1 MTIFGN
7 KKLKVFSYIFEFIV
21 LFLSIYFAF
30 QLEEH
35 DEAQDFTDREEA
47 YLASMHQ
54 DLTKDINQLNRR
66 IVEYDEKIN
75 SAYKV
80 LELLDDSFE
89 QNKNEISSEFKS
101 NLFSHFNYN
110 LNNSTLETLIS
121 GGDLKLIKNHEF
133 KILLSELGKSYNTTE
148 HQWEKFNDYTE
159 GLEWS
164 GFFINNFNMKTFEV
178 FSTDPN
184 FTVLLRNR
192 VSHFIS
198 LIERYFFQLQGT
210 LKKTEEVKNSLEIE
224 MTSRNLSF
232 TPENAINVDDQETI
246 DELDGLLDDLG
257 GTSDDDTDSDEAV
270 DQEDDLNIDEQTDD
284 LLEEIE
290 EIGN

>member
-1 MTIFGN
+1 MTVFGN
-7 KKLKVFSYIFEFIV
+7 KKLKVSSYLFEFIV

-30 QLEEH
+30 ELEER
-35 DEAQDFTDREEA
+35 DEAQDFTDREVA

-80 LELLDDSFE
+80 LELIEDSFYR
-89 QNKNEISSEFKS
+89 NKDQISKEFKS

-110 LNNSTLETLIS
+110 LNNSTLETLMN

-164 GFFINNFNMKTFEV
+164 GFFINNFNMKTFET

-184 FTVLLRNR
+184 FTILLQNR
-192 VSHFIS
+192 ISHFIA

-210 LKKTEEVKNSLEIE
+210 LKKTEEVKSSLESE
-224 MTSRNLSF
+224 MTSRNISFLSVHG
-232 TPENAINVDDQETI
+232 TNKGNQETI
-246 DELDGLLDDLG
+246 DELDDLLDDIE
-257 GTSDDDTDSDEAV
+257 SKPEDSQIQEE
-270 DQEDDLNIDEQTDD
+270 EDDLTIDQNTDD
-284 LLEEIE
+284 LLDEIE
-290 EIGN
+290 QMDN

>member
-7 KKLKVFSYIFEFIV
+7 KKQKILSYLFEFIV

-30 QLEEH
+30 ELEER
-35 DEAQDFTDREEA
+35 DEAQDFTDREVA

-75 SAYKV
+75 SAYRV
-80 LELLDDSFE
+80 LEMLKDSFNRN
-89 QNKNEISSEFKS
+89 QKEISREFRS
-101 NLFSHFNYN
+101 NLFNHFNYN
-110 LNNSTLETLIS
+110 LNNSTLETLMN

-133 KILLSELGKSYNTTE
+133 KILLSELSKSYITTE

-164 GFFINNFNMKTFEV
+164 GFFINNFDMSSFEV
-178 FSTDPN
+178 FSSNPN
-184 FTVLLRNR
+184 FSILLQNR
-192 VSHFIS
+192 ISHFIT

-210 LKKTEEVKNSLEIE
+210 LKKTEEVKNKLEIE
-224 MTSRNLSF
+224 MREREISF
-232 TPENAINVDDQETI
+232 TSDDVINKGSEETL
-246 DELDGLLDDLG
+246 DELDNLLDGIEKDP
-257 GTSDDDTDSDEAV
+257 E
-270 DQEDDLNIDEQTDD
+270 EEIIDEQTDD

-290 EIGN
+290 EMGS

>member
-7 KKLKVFSYIFEFIV
+7 KKLKILSYLLEFIV

-30 QLEEH
+30 ELEER
-35 DEAQDFTDREEA
+35 DEAQDFTDREVA

-80 LELLDDSFE
+80 LELLDESFDNN
-89 QNKNEISSEFKS
+89 QYEISEEFKS

-110 LNNSTLETLIS
+110 LNNSTLETLMN

-178 FSTDPN
+178 FSKDPN
-184 FTVLLRNR
+184 FTILLRNR
-192 VSHFIS
+192 VSHFIA

-210 LKKTEEVKNSLEIE
+210 LKKTEEVKHSLEKE

-232 TPENAINVDDQETI
+232 APDESISNADEETI
-246 DELDGLLDDLG
+246 DELDDLLDGIDDEG
-257 GTSDDDTDSDEAV
+257 DPSSSDETDSDESNL
-270 DQEDDLNIDEQTDD
+270 DIDAQTDD
-284 LLEEIE
+284 LLDEIE
-290 EIGN
+290 DLGN